1 MEKVK
6 RTVLVQS
13 KYALA
18 KAEHHIMKTMNP
30 LFPSEKVI
38 GMLGHTLQGLGA
50 SGRRRLRA
58 PAPPGFEAV
67 EY

>member
-18 KAEHHIMKTMNP
+18 KAEHYVMKTTNP

-38 GMLGHTLQGLGA
+38 GMPGHALQGSGA
-50 SGRRRLRA
+50 SGKGTCT
-58 PAPPGFEAV
+58 PGFEAI